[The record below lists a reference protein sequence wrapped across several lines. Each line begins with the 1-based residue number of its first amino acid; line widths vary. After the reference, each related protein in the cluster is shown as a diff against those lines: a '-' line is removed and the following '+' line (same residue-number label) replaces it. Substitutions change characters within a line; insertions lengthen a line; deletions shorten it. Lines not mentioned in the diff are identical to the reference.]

1 MSYSVLSFYSS
12 LSQSGS
18 LHPMIDLRFHKE
30 KKETLENVQNI
41 VVDDNFLEGE
51 KMNWNLS

>member
-1 MSYSVLSFYSS
+1 MSYSVSSFYSS

-51 KMNWNLS
+51 KMN